1 MNEYTQ
7 VLKVMFFFKS
17 KRRAA
22 SKLFV
27 KNEDALVGLVPKLL
41 LAVSKFL
48 FLVKTVVPDKN
59 FNSQLI

>member
-17 KRRAA
+17 KRRA